1 LVAGGRIKTKFYLF
15 LKMKRSNGILEIV
28 EGIAKDVPTDRHAA
42 GPCRR
47 TRYKMDER
55 TCATTTTTTA
65 VARAKNVQDE
75 KDKLSLGK

>member
-1 LVAGGRIKTKFYLF
+1 
-15 LKMKRSNGILEIV
+15 
-28 EGIAKDVPTDRHAA
+28 
-42 GPCRR
+42 
-47 TRYKMDER
+47 MDER